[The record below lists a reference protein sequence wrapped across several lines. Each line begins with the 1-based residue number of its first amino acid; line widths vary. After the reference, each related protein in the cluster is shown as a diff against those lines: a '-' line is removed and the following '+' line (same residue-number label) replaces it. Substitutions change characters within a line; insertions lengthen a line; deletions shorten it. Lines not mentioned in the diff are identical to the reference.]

1 MPCAPTKVPIKWS
14 PSDKELPCGL
24 LSLYH
29 SALSHGGFEAAETAD
44 SWQLVAG
51 WEEETRKKGM
61 KGVKGVKGVKA
72 ARKLDAKE
80 SARRAC
86 AICCFSKFRRA
97 A

>member
-1 MPCAPTKVPIKWS
+1 MPCAPTKVPIEWS

-29 SALSHGGFEAAETAD
+29 SVLSHGGFEAAETAD

-51 WEEETRKKGM
+51 WEEETRKKG
-61 KGVKGVKGVKA
+61 VKGVKGVKA

-86 AICCFSKFRRA
+86 ATCCFSKFRRA